1 MYRIYIKNLS
11 SEDIEPILKEVSGQ
25 GGFQD
30 LLRKLQKQIE
40 NHSIYLEDSDIDRM
54 IRYSKEYGVGGFQNR
69 MKKLIEKL
77 KIVSDNLNELLKSYN
92 GLM

>member
-1 MYRIYIKNLS
+1 LYRIYIKNLS
-11 SEDIEPILKEVSGQ
+11 FEEIEPILREVSGQ

-30 LLRKLQKQIE
+30 LLRKLQRQIE
-40 NHSIYLEDSDIDRM
+40 NNSIYLEDSDIDRM
-54 IRYSKEYGVGGFQNR
+54 IKYSKEYGEGGFQNR

-92 GLM
+92 V